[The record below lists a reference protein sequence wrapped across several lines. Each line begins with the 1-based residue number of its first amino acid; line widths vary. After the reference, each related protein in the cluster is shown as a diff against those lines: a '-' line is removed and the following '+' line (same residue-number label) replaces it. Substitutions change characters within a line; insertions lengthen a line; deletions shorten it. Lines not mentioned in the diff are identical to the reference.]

1 MNKNTLGTRLRR
13 INRLTLALA
22 VSIIAVI
29 FVASSFTLGVLGLID
44 ASRVQARLLSENA
57 AAALMFRDRQAAREN
72 LQTLRHLPQIHVA
85 ALYDAD
91 RRLVATYLAAGDA
104 YAVPHRL
111 AVGAPALNVGL
122 KYVTQLQ
129 PVRYKDTLAGY
140 LLLSADLDGLYWQ
153 TLWLTASMLV
163 AAAIAAQ
170 ASGVL
175 VRRLNQRVL
184 EPLRE
189 LSALMRSVSDAA
201 DYSVRAQRSDIAELA
216 VLGDGFNVMLEQL
229 RERDASL
236 AEHRDHLEEQVAL
249 RTAELTRAKVAAEA
263 ASQAKSE
270 FLATMSHEIRTP
282 MNGVLGMNELLIDS
296 PLDPEQRALAEA
308 VAASGRH
315 LLGVIND
322 ILDFSR
328 IESGHIELEAV
339 DFSVVDVV
347 EEALAMLAGSADG
360 KGLELAAEFVPPD
373 AALAVRGD
381 PFRLRQVIT
390 NLVGNAIKFTEEGE
404 VIVRIALLAHDA
416 DGLHL
421 SIGVRDTGIGIAPE
435 SLGRIFDSFAQADG
449 STTRKFGGSGLGLA
463 ISRRL
468 LELMDGTLAVESV
481 PGRGST
487 FTVALCLPAAERAVP
502 DANASAALA
511 GLRMLVVDDNAT
523 NRHILAQQL
532 GAWRVEV
539 DCAASGAQAL
549 ALLEASARE
558 ARPYKAAILDMH
570 MPQMDGIELACTI
583 RARPEHAQLRMV
595 MLSSSH
601 ADLDPQQRLAS
612 GIARFVNKPIR
623 RADLLTVVTS
633 ALAPESAETGAPRS
647 APRNVQRKLAG
658 TVLLVED
665 NPVNQGVARSMLRK
679 LGLSMRLACN
689 GVEAV
694 DAVRESGFDLV
705 LMDCQM
711 PVMDGYAATAAIRA
725 LPAGRGT
732 ELPIVA
738 LTANAMHGDEQRCLD
753 AGMNAFLAKPYTLAS
768 LHAMLARWLPE
779 ADAAPA
785 PPPLAAPA
793 ARAVVAPRPAAAPG
807 PAVDAPRPAAAP
819 GPAID
824 AAVIASLRELDE
836 EGGLGLA
843 HELFASF
850 LDGAGAGIAAVESA
864 LASGDAP
871 ALAHAAHA
879 LKSSAGNVGA
889 TALAACYRDLERCAR
904 ETRLDAARRLAGNT
918 RREHDRAVASL
929 HAMLLEVPA

>member
-1 MNKNTLGTRLRR
+1 MNTLGTRLRR
-13 INRLTLALA
+13 INRLTLGLA
-22 VSIIAVI
+22 VSIIAVV
-29 FVASSFTLGVLGLID
+29 FVASSFTLGVFGLID

-57 AAALMFRDRQAAREN
+57 AASLMFQDAVAAREN

-85 ALYDAD
+85 ALYDND
-91 RRLVATYLAAGDA
+91 RRLVASYLSPDADQPVASRLAA
-104 YAVPHRL
+104 
-111 AVGAPALNVGL
+111 GAPALKVGF
-122 KYVTQLQ
+122 KYVTQVQ
-129 PVRYKDTLAGY
+129 PVRYKNTPSGY
-140 LLLSADLDGLYWQ
+140 LVLSATLDDLYWQ
-153 TLWLTASMLV
+153 TLWLAASMLV

-175 VRRLNQRVL
+175 VRRLNQRVID
-184 EPLRE
+184 PLRE
-189 LSALMRSVSDAA
+189 LNALMLRVSHDA
-201 DYSVRAQRSDIAELA
+201 DYSVRARRGNIAELA
-216 VLGDGFNVMLEQL
+216 TLADGFNVMLEQL

-236 AEHRDHLEEQVAL
+236 AEHRDHLEEQVEL
-249 RTAELTRAKVAAEA
+249 RTAELLRAKVVAEA

-308 VAASGRH
+308 VEASGRH

-347 EEALAMLAGSADG
+347 EEALAMLARSAES
-360 KGLELAAEFVPPD
+360 KGLELAADFVPPD

-404 VIVRIALLAHDA
+404 VIVRIELLAHDA
-416 DGLHL
+416 QGLQL
-421 SIGVRDTGIGIAPE
+421 SLSVRDTGIGIAPE
-435 SLGRIFDSFAQADG
+435 ALGRIFDSFSQADG
-449 STTRKFGGSGLGLA
+449 STTRKFGGSGLGLT

-468 LELMDGTLAVESV
+468 LDLMGGSIEVESEL
-481 PGRGST
+481 GQGST
-487 FTVALCLPAAERAVP
+487 FRIALHLPPARRDVP
-502 DANASAALA
+502 DPTAAGALA

-523 NRHILAQQL
+523 NRHILQRQL
-532 GAWRVEV
+532 GAWRVDV

-549 ALLEASARE
+549 ALLEASQRD
-558 ARPYKAAILDMH
+558 ARPYDAAILDMH
-570 MPQMDGIELACTI
+570 MPQMDGIALACAI
-583 RARPEHAQLRMV
+583 RARAEHAALHMV

-601 ADLDPQQRLAS
+601 VDLDPQQRLAT

-623 RADLLTVVTS
+623 RADLLSVVS
-633 ALAPESAETGAPRS
+633 GVLAPEHADCGAQRSPPRS
-647 APRNVQRKLAG
+647 VQGKLTG

-679 LGLSMRLACN
+679 LGLSMKLACN
-689 GVEAV
+689 GAEAVEAV
-694 DAVRESGFDLV
+694 REFEFDLI

-725 LPAGRGT
+725 LPAGRGAA
-732 ELPIVA
+732 LSIVA
-738 LTANAMHGDEQRCLD
+738 LTANAMQGDAQRCLD

-768 LHAMLARWLPE
+768 LREMLARWLP
-779 ADAAPA
+779 AAGPAAPPLPDAAPA
-785 PPPLAAPA
+785 SAAIAP
-793 ARAVVAPRPAAAPG
+793 APRPSAP
-807 PAVDAPRPAAAP
+807 PE
-819 GPAID
+819 PAID

-836 EGGLGLA
+836 DGGLGLA
-843 HELFASF
+843 HELFVSF
-850 LDGAGAGIAAVESA
+850 LDGADAGIAAVESA
-864 LASGDAP
+864 LALADAP

-889 TALAACYRDLERCAR
+889 TALAACYRELERCAR
-904 ETRLDAARRLAGNT
+904 EARMNAAGKLAVKT

-929 HAMLLEVPA
+929 RAMLQEVPA